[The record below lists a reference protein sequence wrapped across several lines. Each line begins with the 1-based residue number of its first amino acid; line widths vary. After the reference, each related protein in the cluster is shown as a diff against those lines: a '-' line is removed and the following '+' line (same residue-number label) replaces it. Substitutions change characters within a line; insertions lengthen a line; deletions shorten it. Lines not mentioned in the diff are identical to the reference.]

1 MPTLVKKILSLITMN
16 TNVSKENEMFNYD
29 KVLDQLRSNVLQ
41 VTFSKVNGEQ
51 RVMPCT
57 LQTDYMPELSESKVN
72 QVEDFSVNKSVI
84 RAFAIDK
91 QSWRS
96 FRVDNITAIEVI
108 DG

>member
-1 MPTLVKKILSLITMN
+1 MMKLPLKMMN
-16 TNVSKENEMFNYD
+16 TTVFKENDMFSYD
-29 KVLDQLRSNVLQ
+29 KIVDQLRSNVLQ

-57 LQTDYMPELSESKVN
+57 LQTDYMPELSESKVK
-72 QVEDFSVNKSVI
+72 QVDEFSVNKSVI

-96 FRVDNITAIEVI
+96 FRVDNISAIEVI
-108 DG
+108 NG

>member
-1 MPTLVKKILSLITMN
+1 
-16 TNVSKENEMFNYD
+16 MFNYD

-72 QVEDFSVNKSVI
+72 QVKDFSVNKSVI

>member
-1 MPTLVKKILSLITMN
+1 
-16 TNVSKENEMFNYD
+16 MFNYD
-29 KVLDQLRSNVLQ
+29 KVVDQLRSNVLQ

-72 QVEDFSVNKSVI
+72 QVDDFSVNKSVI

-96 FRVDNITAIEVI
+96 FRVDNISAIEVI
-108 DG
+108 NG

>member
-1 MPTLVKKILSLITMN
+1 
-16 TNVSKENEMFNYD
+16 MFNYD

>member
-1 MPTLVKKILSLITMN
+1 
-16 TNVSKENEMFNYD
+16 MFNYD

-41 VTFSKVNGEQ
+41 VTFNKVNGEQ

-72 QVEDFSVNKSVI
+72 QVKDFSVNKSVI